1 MIIMKSE
8 MFTGIE
14 FEHTLDGILFEK
26 YEDSLVGQ
34 YFVNLDYLVDHLD
47 ELIQL
52 RDVVIPHQMIPL
64 PEVRA
69 AMGERTVEDWEGKR
83 KFNLKKEHGIY
94 MWMELFDRD
103 ISRSIPEMQED
114 DIRLALD
121 IVKKYPE
128 HKDLVIK
135 RDEEVG

>member
-1 MIIMKSE
+1 MKSE

-14 FEHTLDGILFEK
+14 FEYTLDGVLFEK
-26 YEDSLVGQ
+26 YEKSLVGK
-34 YFVNLDYLVDHLD
+34 YYVNLDYLMDHLE

-52 RDVVIPHQMIPL
+52 RDVVIPHRMIPL
-64 PEVRA
+64 SEIRA

-83 KFNLKKEHGIY
+83 KLKQKKEHGIY
-94 MWMELFDRD
+94 MWMELFARD
-103 ISRSIPEMQED
+103 ISRDIPGKQND

-128 HKDLVIK
+128 HKDLIIS
-135 RDEEVG
+135 EEAQI

>member
-14 FEHTLDGILFEK
+14 FEHTLDGVLFEK

-34 YFVNLDYLVDHLD
+34 YFVDLDYLVDHLD

-83 KFNLKKEHGIY
+83 KLNLKKEHGIY
-94 MWMELFDRD
+94 IWMELFDRE

-121 IVKKYPE
+121 IAKKYPE
-128 HKDLVIK
+128 HKDIVIK
-135 RDEEVG
+135 EGENE

>member
-1 MIIMKSE
+1 

-14 FEHTLDGILFEK
+14 FEHTLDGVLFEK
-26 YEDSLVGQ
+26 YEQSLVGQ
-34 YFVNLDYLVDHLD
+34 YFVNLDYLVDHLN

-64 PEVRA
+64 PEIRSSVE
-69 AMGERTVEDWEGKR
+69 ERTFEDWEGKR
-83 KFNLKKEHGIY
+83 KINLKKEHGIY

-103 ISRSIPEMQED
+103 VSRDIRGRQED

-128 HKDLVIK
+128 HKNLVIK
-135 RDEEVG
+135 RDEEIN

>member
-1 MIIMKSE
+1 MKSE

-14 FEHTLDGILFEK
+14 FEYTLDGVLFEK
-26 YEDSLVGQ
+26 YEKTLVDK
-34 YFVNLDYLVDHLD
+34 YYVNLDYLMDHLE

-52 RDVVIPHQMIPL
+52 RDVVIPHQMIRL
-64 PEVRA
+64 SEINS
-69 AMGERTVEDWEGKR
+69 AMSKRILEDWEGKR

-103 ISRSIPEMQED
+103 VSRTISEMQED

-135 RDEEVG
+135 KGDE

>member
-1 MIIMKSE
+1 M
-8 MFTGIE
+8 
-14 FEHTLDGILFEK
+14 
-26 YEDSLVGQ
+26 GQ
-34 YFVNLDYLVDHLD
+34 YFVDVDYLVDHLD

-52 RDVVIPHQMIPL
+52 RDVVIPHQLIPL

-83 KFNLKKEHGIY
+83 KLNLKKEHGIY
-94 MWMELFDRD
+94 MWMELFDRE

-121 IVKKYPE
+121 IAKKYPE
-128 HKDLVIK
+128 HKDIVIK
-135 RDEEVG
+135 EGENE

>member
-1 MIIMKSE
+1 MKSE

-14 FEHTLDGILFEK
+14 FEYTLDGVLFEK
-26 YEDSLVGQ
+26 YEKSLVGK
-34 YFVNLDYLVDHLD
+34 YYVNLDYLMDHLE

-52 RDVVIPHQMIPL
+52 RDVVIPHQMIRL
-64 PEVRA
+64 SEINS
-69 AMGERTVEDWEGKR
+69 AMSKRIFEDWEGKR
-83 KFNLKKEHGIY
+83 KLTLKKEHGIY

-103 ISRSIPEMQED
+103 VSRTISEMQED

-128 HKDLVIK
+128 HEDLIIS
-135 RDEEVG
+135 EEAQL

>member
-1 MIIMKSE
+1 

-14 FEHTLDGILFEK
+14 FEYTLDGVLFEK
-26 YEDSLVGQ
+26 YEKSLVGK
-34 YFVNLDYLVDHLD
+34 YFVNLDYLMDHLE

-52 RDVVIPHQMIPL
+52 RDVVIPHQMIRL
-64 PEVRA
+64 SEINA
-69 AMGERTVEDWEGKR
+69 AMSKRIFEDWEGKR

-103 ISRSIPEMQED
+103 VSRTISEMQED

-128 HKDLVIK
+128 HKDLIIS
-135 RDEEVG
+135 EEAQL

>member
-14 FEHTLDGILFEK
+14 FEYTLDGVLFEK
-26 YEDSLVGQ
+26 YEKSLVGK
-34 YFVNLDYLVDHLD
+34 YFVNLDYLMDHLE

-52 RDVVIPHQMIPL
+52 RDVVIPHQMIRL
-64 PEVRA
+64 SEINA
-69 AMGERTVEDWEGKR
+69 AMSKRIFEDWEGKR

-103 ISRSIPEMQED
+103 VSRTISEMQED

-128 HKDLVIK
+128 HKDLIIS
-135 RDEEVG
+135 EEAQL

>member
-1 MIIMKSE
+1 

-14 FEHTLDGILFEK
+14 FEYTLDGVLFEK
-26 YEDSLVGQ
+26 YEKSLVGK
-34 YFVNLDYLVDHLD
+34 YYVNLDYLMDHLE

-52 RDVVIPHQMIPL
+52 RDVVIPHQMIRL
-64 PEVRA
+64 SEINS
-69 AMGERTVEDWEGKR
+69 AMSKRIFEDWEGKR
-83 KFNLKKEHGIY
+83 KLTLKKEHGIY

-103 ISRSIPEMQED
+103 VSRTISEMQED

-128 HKDLVIK
+128 HEDLIIS
-135 RDEEVG
+135 EEAQL